1 MMSFGAKPDRV
12 DGMRMSSDA
21 WDCPDGWKKND
32 EDVGDQE
39 PLQGV
44 LSVQGVIPSRWDVQL
59 SSAVHGLNV

>member
-1 MMSFGAKPDRV
+1 MMIFGANPDWF

-21 WDCPDGWKKND
+21 CDCPDGWKKND

-44 LSVQGVIPSRWDVQL
+44 LSVQGVIPSRWDV
-59 SSAVHGLNV
+59 